1 MTPDTACASPTGRV
15 LTHTPLRDVRCDGAT
30 HHVVDLV
37 ERCRCEE
44 GCDCRHEAGATVG
57 PHTTAPGHPSL
68 YLSHAFPAHQ
78 IFATCPPTP
87 PKPSDVCGR

>member
-1 MTPDTACASPTGRV
+1 MTPDTACAAPTGRR
-15 LTHTPLRDVRCDGAT
+15 LLHTPLRDVRCDGVT

-57 PHTTAPGHPSL
+57 PHPTALDTPLL
-68 YLSHAFPAHQ
+68 YSVALFARAP
-78 IFATCPPTP
+78 IFGGDLMFLGMT
-87 PKPSDVCGR
+87 